1 MLCAA
6 IMILWLVAFPGF
18 LVISSV
24 TGIVNV
30 IYCIVP
36 AAPCLLIL
44 VSLEAI
50 IIAQCAQ

>member
-6 IMILWLVAFPGF
+6 IMILWLVGVPGF
-18 LVISSV
+18 LIISSV

-30 IYCIVP
+30 MSRTVP

-44 VSLEAI
+44 VSVEAI
-50 IIAQCAQ
+50 IIAQWAQ